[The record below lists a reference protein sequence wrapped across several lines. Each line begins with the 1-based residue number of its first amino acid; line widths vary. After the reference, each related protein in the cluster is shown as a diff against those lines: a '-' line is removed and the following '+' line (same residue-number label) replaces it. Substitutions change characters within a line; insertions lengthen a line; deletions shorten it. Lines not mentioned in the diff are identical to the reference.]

1 MTWRKP
7 QQGFALLT
15 VLWTLAFLSLLGTGL
30 LAGARQNTQRVRNLI
45 DAATVQAASEAA
57 LQQAIFALLDSSE
70 RRWRAD
76 GSLRVLRLG
85 DSRAT
90 VQVTDENGKVNP
102 NIAPPELL
110 EALLLQLGADRRS
123 AARLAA
129 AIVQWRNP
137 ARDAAAAAARAQ
149 LYAAAGRDVLPRGT
163 FFESL
168 DDLAAVAG
176 MTPALQARLRPHL
189 SLFTTAD
196 PDSSTTD
203 PVVAAALGRP
213 APAAVRRG
221 DIGESAVVTVRIHVE
236 GVRRTHYAEQVSLRL
251 NGRPDVRRFEILA
264 RELMLWSTGLAV
276 IEPAAEPRA
285 AERSPP
291 FDTNY

>member
-1 MTWRKP
+1 MTPRKP
-7 QQGFALLT
+7 QRGFALLT

-30 LAGARQNTQRVRNLI
+30 LMGARQNTQRVRNLI
-45 DAATVQAASEAA
+45 DAATVRGASDAA
-57 LQQAIFALLDSSE
+57 LQHAIFALLDPSE

-76 GSLRVLRLG
+76 GSLRVLPFG

-90 VQVTDENGKVNP
+90 VQVTDESGKVNP

-123 AARLAA
+123 AERLAA

-137 ARDAAAAAARAQ
+137 ARDAAAVAARTQ

-163 FFESL
+163 YFEHL
-168 DDLAAVAG
+168 DDLAAVVG

-196 PDSSTTD
+196 PDGSTTD

-213 APAAVRRG
+213 APAAVQRG
-221 DIGESAVVTVRIHVE
+221 AIGESAVVMVRIRVE
-236 GVRRTHYAEQVSLRL
+236 GVRGTHYAEQVSVRL

-264 RELMLWSTGLAV
+264 RELMLWPPGPGSD
-276 IEPAAEPRA
+276 RA
-285 AERSPP
+285 GGGATSG
-291 FDTNY
+291 